1 MIPSFSSATKPLGKS
16 SSSHKGKVKE
26 LLLLFKKSRRK
37 SSSRMLGLNPGV
49 NLCNHF
55 TLRLHT
61 SPSINTLPL
70 GWIWSAAVLL
80 TADVT
85 ENNADRRHGWL
96 LKPINISTVV
106 PCHSTTPLIYS
117 TMMPLYTADY
127 FSLCSVSFVLFRG
140 IYYVTPHYYSLSEK
154 LVTAFLVTGVRGSNN
169 SW

>member
-1 MIPSFSSATKPLGKS
+1 
-16 SSSHKGKVKE
+16 
-26 LLLLFKKSRRK
+26 
-37 SSSRMLGLNPGV
+37 MLGLNPGV

-61 SPSINTLPL
+61 SPPINTLPL

-80 TADVT
+80 TADVA

-140 IYYVTPHYYSLSEK
+140 MYYVTPHYYLLSEK
-154 LVTAFLVTGVRGSNN
+154 LVAAFLEQSNKTDRPGSNN
-169 SW
+169 IVRGHSSNSAWRLWIVDSYLRRVFL